1 MFQWILY
8 SHVMYALRT
17 LKCYGYDASAL
28 DDANKIITGA
38 TQPFGGVATSLDSPW
53 PLPAQKS

>member
-1 MFQWILY
+1 
-8 SHVMYALRT
+8 MYALRAP
-17 LKCYGYDASAL
+17 KCYGYDASAL